1 MRVNVVATMRV
12 GALLAGVGTVLP
24 WVMVSP
30 TVAAKEKLT
39 ALDLANGAA
48 LWHRPELYLIPVAAG
63 GALVLAHSVSHAIAM
78 RLLAVAASLASLVCC
93 ALFMAQGA
101 AVRFG
106 DGYVS
111 LYSGNEDLAIAPGSY
126 ICLVGCIVMAVSALL
141 ACGSDQQAQR
151 WLDEEPV

>member
-1 MRVNVVATMRV
+1 CRTATRTEHEGHPMRVNVVATMRV

-63 GALVLAHSVSHAIAM
+63 GALVLARSVLHAIAM
-78 RLLAVAASLASLVCC
+78 RLLAVAASLA
-93 ALFMAQGA
+93 
-101 AVRFG
+101 
-106 DGYVS
+106 
-111 LYSGNEDLAIAPGSY
+111 
-126 ICLVGCIVMAVSALL
+126 
-141 ACGSDQQAQR
+141 
-151 WLDEEPV
+151 

>member
-12 GALLAGVGTVLP
+12 GALLAGAGMVLP

-30 TVAAKEKLT
+30 TIAAKERLT

-63 GALVLAHSVSHAIAM
+63 GMLLLARSVLYATAIRLV
-78 RLLAVAASLASLVCC
+78 AVAASSASLFCC
-93 ALFMAQGA
+93 VLFMAQGA

-111 LYSGNEDLAIAPGSY
+111 LYSGNGNLAIAPGSY
-126 ICLVGCIVMAVSALL
+126 VCLAGCIVMSASVLL
-141 ACGSDQQAQR
+141 TCGGSRQTQLWR
-151 WLDEEPV
+151 GEEPA